1 MNSNKTRTS
10 TGIPE
15 AKHGGYVFAI
25 ALLASLGGLLFG
37 YDWVVISG
45 ADLFYEKYFDITST
59 EQIGWAK
66 SCAIIGCL
74 LGALVTGVLSDRLGR
89 KKLLMVAAVLFTVS
103 AFGTALC
110 HTYNAFV
117 FWRILGGIGIG
128 IASNLSPM
136 YIAESAPARIRGRLV
151 TMYQLAIVVGILAAQ
166 LANWLIAEPMSD
178 GMSTQAILESWN
190 GQFGWRW
197 MFAAEGLPAVIFL
210 AGLFFIPESPRWLVK
225 NGQLDRAYEVLRR
238 IGGKEYA
245 DFEHEDIRATLA
257 SETTN
262 KVDFRELFDTRMK
275 KTLIFGII
283 LSFTL
288 QWCGINVIFYY
299 TKDVFLAAGFGV
311 SDILLNIAIV
321 GLANLIFTL
330 VAIATV
336 DRLGRRPLM
345 LAGWIGLSAIYLLL
359 GLSMKMEIMG
369 VIPVVLVVAAIS
381 CYACTLAPVYWVL
394 LSEIFPNRLR
404 GTAMAIAVFVLWTG
418 NFTLTYSFPIIRERL
433 GIAGT
438 YWLYAAICGF
448 GFYYAWKNMPETK
461 GKTLED
467 IERELV
473 D

>member
-1 MNSNKTRTS
+1 MNSNKTRIS
-10 TGIPE
+10 TGLPE

-59 EQIGWAK
+59 AQIGWAK

-89 KKLLMVAAVLFTVS
+89 KKLLMVAAVLFTAS

-110 HTYNAFV
+110 TTYNAFV

-136 YIAESAPARIRGRLV
+136 YIAEAAPAKIRGRLV

-166 LANWLIAEPMSD
+166 LANWLIAEPMLD
-178 GMSTQAILESWN
+178 DMTPAAILESWN
-190 GQFGWRW
+190 GQYAWRW
-197 MFAAEGLPAVIFL
+197 MFAAEGLPAVIFMV
-210 AGLFFIPESPRWLVK
+210 GLFFVPESPRWLIK
-225 NGQLDRAYEVLRR
+225 NGQLDRAYKVLKR

-245 DFEHEDIRATLA
+245 DFEHEDIQATLA

-275 KTLIFGII
+275 KTLMFGII

-299 TKDVFLAAGFGV
+299 TKDIFLAAGFGV
-311 SDILLNIAIV
+311 SDILLNIAII

-336 DRLGRRPLM
+336 DRIGRRPLM
-345 LAGWIGLSAIYLLL
+345 LAGWVGLSAIYLLL
-359 GLSMKMEIMG
+359 GLTMNMG
-369 VIPVVLVVAAIS
+369 VLGIIPVVLVVAAIS

-418 NFTLTYSFPIIRERL
+418 NFTLTYSFPIIVAWL
-433 GIAGT
+433 GSAGT

-448 GFYYAWKNMPETK
+448 GFYYSWKNMPETK